1 MERAR
6 TRGQAVALGA
16 AATMIRGAVPQ
27 AILLVGPDGV
37 GKTTL
42 ALDIAAGLL
51 CTAALDE
58 RPCRACRACRLVEHG
73 SHPDLHRLGPAGPG
87 RQVVIGGPEAK
98 FRGVKDLIVELQLM
112 PVEGGARVA
121 IIESA
126 DRMNEDA
133 QSALLKTLEEPPA
146 GVTILLCADQEA
158 RLLPTVRSRCFR
170 LRLGLVG
177 ARDIEA
183 ILADHGLADPPT
195 AARLGRL
202 AGGRPGLALA
212 YARAPAAVLIR
223 AELTRVLLDLTD
235 ARPSARLA
243 AARAAIPRAIALA
256 AALGAGDPAAA
267 APRPT
272 RRRGRRCAPRRSAAC
287 HQRGR
292 AAGAGASDDD
302 AEPADDDAAPARIP
316 AVERR
321 RGVEILLG
329 LWADVARDLVLVGTG
344 GSRSVHDT
352 VLLEELGG
360 DLVRDRAGVGR
371 RIPGAG
377 GALGRAARRQR
388 VTGAGPRFAGAG
400 LAVAR
405 RGRLTAGDG
414 RRPVRR
420 AARCDRQ
427 GPGPGRRLPLLRPA
441 RGDRPRA
448 RGLGREHDGRVGPLR
463 RRRPARQARS
473 PARPASDGPP
483 AAIVERVSE
492 MWMPATGTLGPFGVR
507 SRDHRGD

>member
-1 MERAR
+1 MEGAR
-6 TRGQAVALGA
+6 TRGQAAALGA
-16 AATMIRGAVPQ
+16 AAAMIRGPVPQ
-27 AILLVGPDGV
+27 AVLLVGPDGV

-51 CTAALDE
+51 CTAPIDQ
-58 RPCRACRACRLVEHG
+58 RPCRACRACGLVDHG

-98 FRGVKDLIVELQLM
+98 YRGVKDLIGELQLM

-121 IIESA
+121 IIEGA

-256 AALGAGDPAAA
+256 AALGAGDPEVT
-267 APRPT
+267 PRPT
-272 RRRGRRCAPRRSAAC
+272 RRRGPAAQVAPPPAAAT
-287 HQRGR
+287 
-292 AAGAGASDDD
+292 AATPAPSDDD
-302 AEPADDDAAPARIP
+302 ADTQADDEAAPARIP

-329 LWADVARDLVLVGTG
+329 LWADVARDLALVGTG
-344 GSRSVHDT
+344 GARSVHDT
-352 VLLEELGG
+352 VLLDELTAISAAIPAGSAAAFLALAARSAEMLAG
-360 DLVRDRAGVGR
+360 NVSPELVLD
-371 RIPGAG
+371 
-377 GALGRAARRQR
+377 ALVLAWPSRAA
-388 VTGAGPRFAGAG
+388 
-400 LAVAR
+400 
-405 RGRLTAGDG
+405 
-414 RRPVRR
+414 
-420 AARCDRQ
+420 AA
-427 GPGPGRRLPLLRPA
+427 
-441 RGDRPRA
+441 
-448 RGLGREHDGRVGPLR
+448 
-463 RRRPARQARS
+463 
-473 PARPASDGPP
+473 
-483 AAIVERVSE
+483 
-492 MWMPATGTLGPFGVR
+492 
-507 SRDHRGD
+507 

>member
-1 MERAR
+1 
-6 TRGQAVALGA
+6 
-16 AATMIRGAVPQ
+16 MIRGPVPQ
-27 AILLVGPDGV
+27 AVLLVGPEGV

-42 ALDIAAGLL
+42 ALDMAAGLL

-58 RPCRACRACRLVEHG
+58 RPCRVCRACRLVEHG

-98 FRGVKDLIVELQLM
+98 FRGVKDLIGELLLM

-121 IIESA
+121 IIEGA

-183 ILADHGLADPPT
+183 ILADQGLADPPT

-256 AALGAGDPAAA
+256 AALGSGDPET

-272 RRRGRRCAPRRSAAC
+272 RRRGPAAPQAAA
-287 HQRGR
+287 RTVPPASTAP
-292 AAGAGASDDD
+292 AAQLSDDD
-302 AEPADDDAAPARIP
+302 PDASADDETAPARIP

-321 RGVEILLG
+321 RGVEILLE
-329 LWADVARDLVLVGTG
+329 LWADVARDLVLVGMG
-344 GSRSVHDT
+344 GARSIHDT
-352 VLLEELGG
+352 VLLDELAAISAAIP
-360 DLVRDRAGVGR
+360 AGS
-371 RIPGAG
+371 A
-377 GALGRAARRQR
+377 AAFLTRAARSAELL
-388 VTGAGPRFAGAG
+388 AGNVSPELVLDALV
-400 LAVAR
+400 LAWPSR
-405 RGRLTAGDG
+405 S
-414 RRPVRR
+414 
-420 AARCDRQ
+420 AA
-427 GPGPGRRLPLLRPA
+427 A
-441 RGDRPRA
+441 
-448 RGLGREHDGRVGPLR
+448 
-463 RRRPARQARS
+463 
-473 PARPASDGPP
+473 
-483 AAIVERVSE
+483 
-492 MWMPATGTLGPFGVR
+492 
-507 SRDHRGD
+507 

>member
-6 TRGQAVALGA
+6 TRGQVAALGA
-16 AATMIRGAVPQ
+16 ATAMIRGDPPHAV
-27 AILLVGPDGV
+27 LLVGPDGV

-42 ALDIAAGLL
+42 ALDVAAGLL
-51 CTAALDE
+51 CTAPLDE

-87 RQVVIGGPEAK
+87 GQVVIGGPAAK
-98 FRGVKDLIVELQLM
+98 YRGVKDLLGELVLM
-112 PVEGGARVA
+112 PVEGGARIA

-146 GVTILLCADQEA
+146 GITILLCADQES

-212 YARAPAAVLIR
+212 YARAPASVLIR

-256 AALGAGDPAAA
+256 SALGAATPETVTTRPSRKHGAAVAAA
-267 APRPT
+267 AALPVPAT
-272 RRRGRRCAPRRSAAC
+272 GEATDAVVVSNDGDPD
-287 HQRGR
+287 
-292 AAGAGASDDD
+292 GA
-302 AEPADDDAAPARIP
+302 ADDEAGPARVP

-329 LWADVARDLVLVGTG
+329 LWADVARDLALVGTG
-344 GSRSVHDT
+344 GARSVHDT
-352 VLLEELGG
+352 VLLDELT
-360 DLVRDRAGVGR
+360 AISSA
-371 RIPGAG
+371 IPPGSA
-377 GALGRAARRQR
+377 AAFLARAARSAELLAGNVSPELVLDALVLAWPTR
-388 VTGAGPRFAGAG
+388 V
-400 LAVAR
+400 
-405 RGRLTAGDG
+405 
-414 RRPVRR
+414 
-420 AARCDRQ
+420 AA
-427 GPGPGRRLPLLRPA
+427 A
-441 RGDRPRA
+441 
-448 RGLGREHDGRVGPLR
+448 
-463 RRRPARQARS
+463 
-473 PARPASDGPP
+473 
-483 AAIVERVSE
+483 
-492 MWMPATGTLGPFGVR
+492 
-507 SRDHRGD
+507 

>member
-1 MERAR
+1 MEGAR
-6 TRGQAVALGA
+6 TRGQAAALAA
-16 AATMIRGAVPQ
+16 AATMIRGPVPQ
-27 AILLVGPDGV
+27 AVLLVGPEGV

-51 CTAALDE
+51 CTAALE
-58 RPCRACRACRLVEHG
+58 ARPCRACRACRLVEHG

-87 RQVVIGGPEAK
+87 RQVVIGGPDAK
-98 FRGVKDLIVELQLM
+98 YRGVKDLVGELVLM

-121 IIESA
+121 IIEGA

-256 AALGAGDPAAA
+256 GALSAGDPVSAPARPSRRRGSAAA
-267 APRPT
+267 AMT
-272 RRRGRRCAPRRSAAC
+272 APVPAPAPAAN
-287 HQRGR
+287 
-292 AAGAGASDDD
+292 APDDD
-302 AEPADDDAAPARIP
+302 PDAAIDEDAGPARIP

-321 RGVEILLG
+321 RGVEILVG
-329 LWADVARDLVLVGTG
+329 LWADVARDLALVGTG
-344 GSRSVHDT
+344 GARSVHDT
-352 VLLEELGG
+352 VLLDELTAISAAIPLGS
-360 DLVRDRAGVGR
+360 AG
-371 RIPGAG
+371 AFL
-377 GALGRAARRQR
+377 ARAARSAELL
-388 VTGAGPRFAGAG
+388 AGNVSPELVLDALV
-400 LAVAR
+400 LAWPSR
-405 RGRLTAGDG
+405 S
-414 RRPVRR
+414 
-420 AARCDRQ
+420 AA
-427 GPGPGRRLPLLRPA
+427 A
-441 RGDRPRA
+441 
-448 RGLGREHDGRVGPLR
+448 
-463 RRRPARQARS
+463 
-473 PARPASDGPP
+473 
-483 AAIVERVSE
+483 
-492 MWMPATGTLGPFGVR
+492 
-507 SRDHRGD
+507 